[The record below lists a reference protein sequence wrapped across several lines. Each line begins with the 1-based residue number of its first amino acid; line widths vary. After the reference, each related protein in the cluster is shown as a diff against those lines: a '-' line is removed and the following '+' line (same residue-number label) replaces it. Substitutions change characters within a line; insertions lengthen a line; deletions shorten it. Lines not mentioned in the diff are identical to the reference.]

1 METFAEHYESMRR
14 TILKC
19 MPGADMELIDQAVCY
34 AKEQHEGQ
42 KRKDGSPYIIHPWRW
57 RRLWRKWAW
66 TPTPFWERCSTIA
79 LKTPPSTHDEI
90 AKRFGP
96 VVAELVE
103 GVTKL
108 TRVEYS
114 TLEEQQMEN
123 LRKMFMAM
131 SKDIRVILIKIADRL
146 HNTRTMQ
153 FQSPAKQI
161 SKSMETMDIYAPLA
175 HRLGMQK
182 IKWELEDTSLKY
194 LDPDGYNEIVDY
206 LHAHEGR
213 GYGLYEEHSVP
224 HHHPP
229 VCGGHSRSIY
239 GRIKHVYS
247 IYRKMKDQNKTMEE
261 LYDLYAFRVI
271 VDTIPRLL
279 QRFWVTSMI
288 CLTWFLDGLKTIS
301 PPPSPIC
308 TRASIPRSSAP
319 RAFPSRCKS
328 APGRC
333 TKRRNT
339 ALRLTGNTSR
349 AAPAV
354 ETKKSFE
361 WVRRLL
367 EEPAGYGRGGLCPLS
382 EGGHVQRRGVCVYP
396 SGQCDQPPPPALR
409 PLIFAYAIHSGVG
422 NSMGGGQKSTT
433 ELRGLTPCSTTVTLW
448 RSSPPK
454 PPRAPAGIG

>member
-42 KRKDGSPYIIHPWRW
+42 KRKDGSPYIIHP
-57 RRLWRKWAW
+57 LAVAEIVAEMGLD
-66 TPTPFWERCSTIA
+66 TDAILGA
-79 LKTPPSTHDEI
+79 LLHDCIEDTPSTHDEI

-182 IKWELEDTSLKY
+182 NQMGT
-194 LDPDGYNEIVDY
+194 
-206 LHAHEGR
+206 
-213 GYGLYEEHSVP
+213 
-224 HHHPP
+224 
-229 VCGGHSRSIY
+229 GGHQPQVLGSRW
-239 GRIKHVYS
+239 
-247 IYRKMKDQNKTMEE
+247 
-261 LYDLYAFRVI
+261 
-271 VDTIPRLL
+271 L
-279 QRFWVTSMI
+279 QRD
-288 CLTWFLDGLKTIS
+288 CGL
-301 PPPSPIC
+301 
-308 TRASIPRSSAP
+308 
-319 RAFPSRCKS
+319 
-328 APGRC
+328 
-333 TKRRNT
+333 
-339 ALRLTGNTSR
+339 
-349 AAPAV
+349 PA
-354 ETKKSFE
+354 
-361 WVRRLL
+361 
-367 EEPAGYGRGGLCPLS
+367 
-382 EGGHVQRRGVCVYP
+382 
-396 SGQCDQPPPPALR
+396 R
-409 PLIFAYAIHSGVG
+409 P
-422 NSMGGGQKSTT
+422 
-433 ELRGLTPCSTTVTLW
+433 
-448 RSSPPK
+448 
-454 PPRAPAGIG
+454 